1 LAGLDGELGSI
12 LQESLG
18 GTAAESIITTVIL
31 DLSWLG
37 SICVVAWEVAECTSS
52 LGWELG
58 SSSVFSLECGHLSS
72 EARIIGL
79 LRGESVLSDMESSNL
94 ACISGGDE
102 SCFGNL
108 HGSLGGE
115 IGLDGIIVC
124 LLEWLQDIVLPVPS
138 FVMELLLFQN

>member
-37 SICVVAWEVAECTSS
+37 SICVVFWEVAECTSS

-58 SSSVFSLECGHLSS
+58 SFSVFSLECVHLTF
-72 EARIIGL
+72 EGGIICIL
-79 LRGESVLSDMESSNL
+79 LGESDLSDLESSNL

-102 SCFGNL
+102 SVFGNL
-108 HGSLGGE
+108 HGILGGF

-124 LLEWLQDIVLPVPS
+124 LLEWCHDIGGPVPS
-138 FVMELLLFQN
+138 FVMELLLFFN